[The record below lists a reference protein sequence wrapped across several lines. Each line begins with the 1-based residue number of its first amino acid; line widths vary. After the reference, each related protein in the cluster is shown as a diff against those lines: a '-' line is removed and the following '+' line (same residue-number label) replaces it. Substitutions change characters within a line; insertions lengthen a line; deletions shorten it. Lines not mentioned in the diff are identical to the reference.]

1 MIQQK
6 RLADKIAWDSSVHF
20 IKADNHDGF
29 YELFT
34 LCVEGL
40 PVTGD
45 VDNVSLLGFLHVR
58 QELTCNVKVTL
69 HCKKGERFFTVYI

>member
-1 MIQQK
+1 VKGESLIGCDVITQISRQNS
-6 RLADKIAWDSSVHF
+6 LGF
-20 IKADNHDGF
+20 IRAFQADNHVGF

-45 VDNVSLLGFLHVR
+45 VDDVSLLGFLHVR
-58 QELTCNVKVTL
+58 QKLTYIVKVTL
-69 HCKKGERFFTVYI
+69 HCKKV

>member
-1 MIQQK
+1 M
-6 RLADKIAWDSSVHF
+6 HF
-20 IKADNHDGF
+20 IKADNNVGF

-58 QELTCNVKVTL
+58 QELTYIVKVIL
-69 HCKKGERFFTVYI
+69 HFKKG

>member
-1 MIQQK
+1 MY
-6 RLADKIAWDSSVHF
+6 F
-20 IKADNHDGF
+20 IKADNYVGF

-45 VDNVSLLGFLHVR
+45 VDDVSLLGFLHVR
-58 QELTCNVKVTL
+58 QKLTCNVKVIL
-69 HCKKGERFFTVYI
+69 HCKKG